1 MRLKS
6 ACSAWPRPQV
16 GEMGGKKSCA
26 RPKARAFHRRGGAG
40 GDGGVPQQTVSMV
53 NNDIAFAGTT
63 LFFGA
68 AALCISTN
76 WLCFSSIRRTGF
88 VVRASVSSPT
98 TDALAVRPG
107 AEPFRSLRDHAGTER
122 ANRNGGILIPMGTNP
137 RHQRPSGRIA
147 GGRPRAV
154 TLTFVPPHNGA
165 DPSPLRCRSQPC
177 SPLNS
182 QTIFNV
188 HSREGR
194 SHDARRPKLR
204 VGSRPPAAAAAGGG
218 A

>member
-16 GEMGGKKSCA
+16 GEMGGQKKLRAPEGA
-26 RPKARAFHRRGGAG
+26 RFPSPRRGG

-53 NNDIAFAGTT
+53 NNDIAIAGTT

-76 WLCFSSIRRTGF
+76 WLCFGSIRRTGF

-107 AEPFRSLRDHAGTER
+107 AEPFRSLRDRAGTER
-122 ANRNGGILIPMGTNP
+122 ANRNGGNLIPMGTNP
-137 RHQRPSGRIA
+137 RHQRPSGRIT
-147 GGRPRAV
+147 GGRARAV
-154 TLTFVPPHNGA
+154 THTFVLPHNGA
-165 DPSPLRCRSQPC
+165 DPSPLRGRSQPC

-182 QTIFNV
+182 QTIFHV
-188 HSREGR
+188 RGREGR
-194 SHDARRPKLR
+194 RHDARRPKLR
-204 VGSRPPAAAAAGGG
+204 VGRPPATAAAGGG